1 MPQACHKMFYYWH
14 RRAVSSY
21 TASYRNSG
29 NCCPK
34 AKGLYM
40 KGLSDRLLHEKKIIR
55 CKDIDTIFMIV
66 TKMSSPSMITEILKK
81 ILSHITLTVEK
92 CLTQVKVLF

>member
-1 MPQACHKMFYYWH
+1 
-14 RRAVSSY
+14 
-21 TASYRNSG
+21 
-29 NCCPK
+29 
-34 AKGLYM
+34 M

>member
-1 MPQACHKMFYYWH
+1 
-14 RRAVSSY
+14 
-21 TASYRNSG
+21 
-29 NCCPK
+29 
-34 AKGLYM
+34 M

-66 TKMSSPSMITEILKK
+66 TKMSSPSMITKILKK
-81 ILSHITLTVEK
+81 ISSHITLTVEK

>member
-1 MPQACHKMFYYWH
+1 
-14 RRAVSSY
+14 
-21 TASYRNSG
+21 
-29 NCCPK
+29 
-34 AKGLYM
+34 M

-55 CKDIDTIFMIV
+55 CKDIGTIFMIV
-66 TKMSSPSMITEILKK
+66 TKMSSPSMITKILKK